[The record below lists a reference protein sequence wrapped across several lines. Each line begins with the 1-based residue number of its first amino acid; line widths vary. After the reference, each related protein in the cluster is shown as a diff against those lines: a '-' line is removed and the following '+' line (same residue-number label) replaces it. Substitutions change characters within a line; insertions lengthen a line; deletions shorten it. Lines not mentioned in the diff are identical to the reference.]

1 MMVPIVAEATPS
13 RKVFFTA
20 SWVADNSKNTKW
32 MLCRVK
38 LSNVTNEVATREKV
52 ALSSAP

>member
-1 MMVPIVAEATPS
+1 
-13 RKVFFTA
+13 VFFTA

-38 LSNVTNEVATREKV
+38 LSNVTNEVATRENV